1 MVKCP
6 YCKEEIDGW
15 AIEYGGPPYDS
26 GYGEDVYGDGTY
38 WDEFHCECPHCG
50 KEFRWFEN
58 YVRVE
63 DDAFRMDD

>member
-6 YCKEEIDGW
+6 YCQAELDDW
-15 AIEYGGPPYDS
+15 PTDYGNYEDC
-26 GYGEDVYGDGTY
+26 GYGDRTY
-38 WDEFHCECPHCG
+38 WEEFRCECPECG

-63 DDAFRMDD
+63 DDALRMDE